1 MTCQHG
7 RANTA
12 TATGLHLC
20 LQRRL
25 LAMRIRLTPHAWGAM
40 TTTAGPAERIAKDA
54 QFWIPA
60 ILIGAGSKP
69 APIAGS
75 CWPWAMVPSDWL
87 RVGRGEMGR
96 SR

>member
-69 APIAGS
+69 APNG
-75 CWPWAMVPSDWL
+75 
-87 RVGRGEMGR
+87 G
-96 SR
+96 